1 MGEAYFLRA
10 HYYYILVRLYGGV
23 PLRLEPFEP
32 GESADIARNTVDEVY
47 AQILSDCKNAVNML
61 PPKSSYGDADR
72 GRACKEAAMAMLAD
86 IYLTLAPNHRDYYN
100 EVVTLCNNIA
110 AMGYDLTQCNY
121 ADNFNA
127 TINNGA
133 ESLFEVQYSGS
144 TEYDFWGGDNEASWL
159 STFMGPRNSGM
170 VAGAY
175 GWNLPTEE
183 FVKQYEDGD
192 LRKDITVLY
201 QGCPAFDGM
210 EYRRSWSNTGYNVR
224 KFLVS
229 KTVSPEYN
237 TNPNNFVVYRYAD
250 VLLKKAEALNEQGH
264 PDQAAEPLNIVRK
277 RAGLTELPT
286 TLTQTE
292 MREKIIHERRMEL
305 AFEGHRWFD
314 MIRVDNGNYALTFL
328 KSIGKNNV
336 TKERLLLPIPQTEM
350 DSNHLMTQNPGY

>member
-1 MGEAYFLRA
+1 M
-10 HYYYILVRLYGGV
+10 
-23 PLRLEPFEP
+23 RLEPFEP

-144 TEYDFWGGDNEASWL
+144 TEYDFWGGDNQASWL

-192 LRKDITVLY
+192 C
-201 QGCPAFDGM
+201 G
-210 EYRRSWSNTGYNVR
+210 
-224 KFLVS
+224 
-229 KTVSPEYN
+229 KTSLCCIRV
-237 TNPNNFVVYRYAD
+237 
-250 VLLKKAEALNEQGH
+250 VLLLTVWNTDVPGRIRVITYVSS
-264 PDQAAEPLNIVRK
+264 LYRK
-277 RAGLTELPT
+277 PSLRSIIPTPT
-286 TLTQTE
+286 TL
-292 MREKIIHERRMEL
+292 
-305 AFEGHRWFD
+305 
-314 MIRVDNGNYALTFL
+314 
-328 KSIGKNNV
+328 
-336 TKERLLLPIPQTEM
+336 
-350 DSNHLMTQNPGY
+350 